1 MFNII
6 HEEISIPYCF
16 ILVTW
21 WYWTPTIRS
30 KNYWDNRIN
39 APLTPNSML
48 CEWLTR
54 ENLTHFFQHWSWW
67 QGGRPTYFKM
77 AKNVKSLNSIFAR
90 DCSDEQ
96 GGKSWWDGAT
106 PPPPRSHFLD
116 IRKNPPPVLHDVL
129 PLLCAREWRWR
140 LYSLAHVLF
149 TCINFAPWMK
159 RLPLV

>member
-106 PPPPRSHFLD
+106 PLHPVPTFSTFVKIHNKLRLLASSAPPTFWNGFP
-116 IRKNPPPVLHDVL
+116 
-129 PLLCAREWRWR
+129 PLL
-140 LYSLAHVLF
+140 VK
-149 TCINFAPWMK
+149 CIDFVSIPHFQWIWY
-159 RLPLV
+159 